1 MLARCPLKNSQ
12 EWKDLMEKHNGNEVR
27 AREEWD
33 ELHEDDDDF
42 YTLVEEGEEEGEPEA
57 EPHSFDKALDK
68 VKVYLRE
75 KTIELGRRK
84 FVNQRKK
91 EEEQK
96 RLEKMI
102 NELEGVEAIN
112 AFIDDAFTKSL
123 DTQNYFNN
131 TIKKYEEGDLTGKE
145 FLERLV
151 DINDFANN
159 YSILDEIA
167 DTDVRQFFTGNVSK
181 PISQYTPQDKLKV
194 AIGIRNTIKAAFVQE
209 AIPIMAETLVN
220 YRSNKS
226 NLTIQDQIKKFEREI
241 QEIREGDSPTNSKL
255 KAIEF
260 RERELE
266 KWKNMLLDKNK
277 MIDVLKTAVRDEGIF
292 DYLVNPLISSEDSAL
307 ALFAKMIKSAFEE
320 ARIEDIVQRD
330 EAVDQLQDFKSRT
343 GRSVNNV
350 ANFNEGLYEE
360 ISILRR
366 DAKGKAERVDG
377 QLVFD
382 KRMSFV
388 QKFDLNQYAE
398 AQSQWYKA
406 NPKPKL
412 KEDATEAEL
421 ATYNSDLMKWNIQRS
436 EWYAKN
442 TKPKSKEEILKIKAE
457 KKAEVDARILTEEE
471 YDEWLKTVERVDKRT
486 GAKIFMREL
495 TEPSD
500 RYLNEKWKKLYDTE
514 GNPISPEGEYHK
526 YLTDIYLKDQELLP
540 TAQRLGL
547 VLPSIPMENWERLQR
562 QGAIKTAKT
571 SLQDAFTITARDQ
584 AEYGVE
590 TLEQNQKSKEDKK
603 KKLTKEEE
611 DALFEEQKNRLD
623 PSRYQSAG
631 LSGESLSFLPVY
643 YTQPMSVDD
652 VSVDLI
658 GSVLK
663 FGSMARRYNAMNKLN
678 AEITAFRT
686 IIGKRTVP
694 ETNSKGEPIYNV
706 VAKRLGYDEYI
717 RQNGESYS
725 KKHVDAFIDMVI
737 KGESQQA
744 ETIFGLEVSKI
755 ANTFMGFSAI
765 TTIAADILKGTAN
778 NIQGNIQV
786 LIEAVGGE
794 YFNTKNLAVG
804 KTKYWAKVG
813 GAIAD
818 FSKLKPESWL
828 GQLVE
833 RYDPIQGTF
842 KDEYGK
848 NVSASIAN
856 KLFRTN
862 TLFFNQN
869 FAEHEIQV
877 STMLA
882 LFDATKVIDKATG
895 EEITL
900 IEAHEKYGPDL
911 FEITKDE
918 NGNKVKDYKIQVKTT
933 NAEGIEETVDFDER
947 QRQEVMNT
955 LHALNKRMHGVYND
969 FDKGTAQK
977 YALGRLLLMYRKH
990 LYPAYK
996 RRYKDVSFDEELGAP
1011 TEGIYRVFWR
1021 TMVKDIKVY
1030 KLNVSKRWQTMT
1042 PFEKAQV
1049 KKVMAE
1055 VSIILAL
1062 AALILVMTAIA
1073 GGDDDEEKK
1082 EMSYAYNFVLYEAI
1096 RMRSETTTYLPVIG
1110 LPDIYRT
1117 IKSPSA
1123 VMGVADRA
1131 AKFINQFLLTW
1142 DEEKLVYQR
1151 EQGIWNKGDNKS
1163 WAYFLRL
1170 MGYSGYNLTPDEAIK
1185 SFQSTF
1191 VR

>member
-12 EWKDLMEKHNGNEVR
+12 EWKDLMEKHNGNEAR

-33 ELHEDDDDF
+33 ELYENDDSY
-42 YTLVEEGEEEGEPEA
+42 YTLVEEGDVIEQPEA

-75 KTIELGRRK
+75 KTIEVGKRK
-84 FVNQRKK
+84 SVNQRKK
-91 EEEQK
+91 EEDQK

-112 AFIDDAFTKSL
+112 AFIDDAFQKSL
-123 DTQNYFNN
+123 DMQSYFNS
-131 TIKKYEEGDLTGKE
+131 TIKNYQEGELTGKK
-145 FLERLV
+145 FLERIV
-151 DINDFANN
+151 DINDFANS

-167 DTDVRQFFTGNVSK
+167 DSDVKQFFTGTVSK
-181 PISQYTPQDKLKV
+181 PIAQYTPQDKLKV
-194 AIGIRNTIKAAFVQE
+194 ALSIREAIKAAFVQE

-220 YRSNKS
+220 YRNHKS
-226 NLTIQDQIKKFEREI
+226 QVTIQSQIEKFEREI
-241 QEIREGDSPTNSKL
+241 QEIREGDAPTNSKL
-255 KAIEF
+255 KAVEF
-260 RERELE
+260 REKELE
-266 KWKNMLLDKNK
+266 KWKNMLLDKNR
-277 MIDVLKTAVRDEGIF
+277 MEEILKTAVRDEGIF

-307 ALFAKMIKSAFEE
+307 ALFAKMIKSSFEE
-320 ARIEDIVQRD
+320 ARMDDIVARD
-330 EAVDQLQDFKSRT
+330 EAVDKLKEFRDRT
-343 GRSVNNV
+343 SRSVNNV
-350 ANFNEGLYEE
+350 ADFNEGLYEE
-360 ISILRR
+360 VSILRR
-366 DAKGKAERVDG
+366 DARGKAEKVNG
-377 QLVFD
+377 ELVFD

-388 QKFDLNQYAE
+388 QKFDLNKYAE
-398 AQSQWYKA
+398 AQSQWYKD
-406 NPKPKL
+406 NPKPQL
-412 KEDATEAEL
+412 KENPTAADTSD
-421 ATYNSDLMKWNIQRS
+421 YNTALKKWYIERSD
-436 EWYAKN
+436 WYARN
-442 TKPKSKEEILKIKAE
+442 TRPKSKEEILKIKAD
-457 KKAEVDARILTEEE
+457 KRAEVDARIITEEE
-471 YDEWLKTVERVDKRT
+471 YDEWLTTVERVDKRS
-486 GAKIFMREL
+486 GAKIFMKEL
-495 TEPSD
+495 AEPSEK
-500 RYLNEKWKKLYDTE
+500 YLNEKWKKLYDLE

-526 YLTDIYLKDQELLP
+526 YLTDMYLADQEVLP
-540 TAQRLGL
+540 KTQQLGL
-547 VLPSIPMENWERLQR
+547 ILPSIPMENWERLQR
-562 QGAIKTAKT
+562 QGVVKTVKT
-571 SLQDAFTITARDQ
+571 NVQDAFTITARDQ

-590 TLEQNQKSKEDKK
+590 TLENVEEAKKDKK
-603 KKLTKEEE
+603 KKLSKEEE
-611 DALFEEQKNRLD
+611 DALFEEQKERLD
-623 PSRYQSAG
+623 PSRYKSAS

-663 FGSMARRYNAMNKLN
+663 FSSMTRRYNAMNKLN
-678 AEITAFRT
+678 AEINAFRT
-686 IIGKRTVP
+686 IIGKRAVP
-694 ETNSKGEPIYNV
+694 EVNSKGEPIYNI
-706 VAKRLGYDEYI
+706 VAKRLGYEEYI

-737 KGESQQA
+737 RGESQQA
-744 ETIFGLEVSKI
+744 ETLFNLEVSKI

-765 TTIAADILKGTAN
+765 TTIAVDVLKGTAN
-778 NIQGNIQV
+778 NLQGNIQV
-786 LIEAVGGE
+786 LIEAIGGE
-794 YFNTKNLAVG
+794 YFNAKNLAVG

-813 GAIAD
+813 GAISD
-818 FSKLKPESWL
+818 FAQLKPESWL
-828 GQLVE
+828 GQLTE

-848 NVSASIAN
+848 DVSASVAN
-856 KLFRTN
+856 KLFRTK

-900 IEAHEKYGPDL
+900 LAAHEKYGPDL

-918 NGNKVKDYKIQVKTT
+918 NGKKVKDYKVQVKTT
-933 NAEGIEETVDFDER
+933 TAEGVEETVDFDER

-969 FDKGTAQK
+969 FDKGTSQK

-990 LYPAYK
+990 LYPSYK

-1021 TMVKDIKVY
+1021 TMLKDIRVY

-1049 KKVMAE
+1049 KKVLAE
-1055 VSIILAL
+1055 LGIILAL
-1062 AALILVMTAIA
+1062 AGLILAMTAMA

-1082 EMSYAYNFVLYEAI
+1082 QMSYVYNFVLYEAI
-1096 RMRSETTTYLPVIG
+1096 RMRSETTAYLPVVG
-1110 LPDIYRT
+1110 FPDLYRNF
-1117 IKSPSA
+1117 KSPSA
-1123 VMGVADRA
+1123 VMNTTDRF

-1142 DEEKLVYQR
+1142 DDEKLVYQKDT
-1151 EQGIWNKGDNKS
+1151 GIWEKGDNKS

-1170 MGYSGYNLTPDEAIK
+1170 MGYSGYNLTPEAAIK
-1185 SFQSTF
+1185 SFKSTF
-1191 VR
+1191 VK

>member
-1 MLARCPLKNSQ
+1 
-12 EWKDLMEKHNGNEVR
+12 
-27 AREEWD
+27 
-33 ELHEDDDDF
+33 
-42 YTLVEEGEEEGEPEA
+42 
-57 EPHSFDKALDK
+57 
-68 VKVYLRE
+68 
-75 KTIELGRRK
+75 
-84 FVNQRKK
+84 
-91 EEEQK
+91 
-96 RLEKMI
+96 
-102 NELEGVEAIN
+102 
-112 AFIDDAFTKSL
+112 
-123 DTQNYFNN
+123 
-131 TIKKYEEGDLTGKE
+131 
-145 FLERLV
+145 
-151 DINDFANN
+151 
-159 YSILDEIA
+159 
-167 DTDVRQFFTGNVSK
+167 
-181 PISQYTPQDKLKV
+181 
-194 AIGIRNTIKAAFVQE
+194 
-209 AIPIMAETLVN
+209 
-220 YRSNKS
+220 
-226 NLTIQDQIKKFEREI
+226 
-241 QEIREGDSPTNSKL
+241 
-255 KAIEF
+255 
-260 RERELE
+260 
-266 KWKNMLLDKNK
+266 
-277 MIDVLKTAVRDEGIF
+277 
-292 DYLVNPLISSEDSAL
+292 
-307 ALFAKMIKSAFEE
+307 
-320 ARIEDIVQRD
+320 
-330 EAVDQLQDFKSRT
+330 
-343 GRSVNNV
+343 
-350 ANFNEGLYEE
+350 
-360 ISILRR
+360 
-366 DAKGKAERVDG
+366 
-377 QLVFD
+377 
-382 KRMSFV
+382 
-388 QKFDLNQYAE
+388 
-398 AQSQWYKA
+398 
-406 NPKPKL
+406 
-412 KEDATEAEL
+412 
-421 ATYNSDLMKWNIQRS
+421 
-436 EWYAKN
+436 
-442 TKPKSKEEILKIKAE
+442 
-457 KKAEVDARILTEEE
+457 
-471 YDEWLKTVERVDKRT
+471 
-486 GAKIFMREL
+486 MREL

-686 IIGKRTVP
+686 IIGKRAVP

-804 KTKYWAKVG
+804 KTKYWSKVG
-813 GAIAD
+813 GAITD

-848 NVSASIAN
+848 NVSASVAN

-900 IEAHEKYGPDL
+900 
-911 FEITKDE
+911 
-918 NGNKVKDYKIQVKTT
+918 
-933 NAEGIEETVDFDER
+933 
-947 QRQEVMNT
+947 
-955 LHALNKRMHGVYND
+955 
-969 FDKGTAQK
+969 
-977 YALGRLLLMYRKH
+977 
-990 LYPAYK
+990 
-996 RRYKDVSFDEELGAP
+996 
-1011 TEGIYRVFWR
+1011 
-1021 TMVKDIKVY
+1021 
-1030 KLNVSKRWQTMT
+1030 
-1042 PFEKAQV
+1042 
-1049 KKVMAE
+1049 
-1055 VSIILAL
+1055 L
-1062 AALILVMTAIA
+1062 AAH
-1073 GGDDDEEKK
+1073 
-1082 EMSYAYNFVLYEAI
+1082 
-1096 RMRSETTTYLPVIG
+1096 
-1110 LPDIYRT
+1110 
-1117 IKSPSA
+1117 
-1123 VMGVADRA
+1123 
-1131 AKFINQFLLTW
+1131 
-1142 DEEKLVYQR
+1142 
-1151 EQGIWNKGDNKS
+1151 
-1163 WAYFLRL
+1163 
-1170 MGYSGYNLTPDEAIK
+1170 
-1185 SFQSTF
+1185 
-1191 VR
+1191 